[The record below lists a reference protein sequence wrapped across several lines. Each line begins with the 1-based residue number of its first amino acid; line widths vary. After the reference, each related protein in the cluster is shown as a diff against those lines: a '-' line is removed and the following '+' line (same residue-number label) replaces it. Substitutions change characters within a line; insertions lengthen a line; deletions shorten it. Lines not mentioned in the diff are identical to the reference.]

1 MNDTRSD
8 QWQQLIDLMHTA
20 DSLQQEL
27 LGRGDPAAS
36 TALTAQLN
44 NMADEF
50 QCFAA
55 DEERD
60 AFFNITG

>member
-1 MNDTRSD
+1 MNDTRGEK
-8 QWQQLIDLMHTA
+8 WQQLIDLMHTA

-27 LGRGDPAAS
+27 LGEGHPAAS
-36 TALTAQLN
+36 YEFHTHLN

>member
-1 MNDTRSD
+1 MNDTRGD
-8 QWQQLIDLMHTA
+8 KWQQLIDLMHTA

-27 LGRGDPAAS
+27 LGEGYPAAS
-36 TALTAQLN
+36 YEFHTLLN

-50 QCFAA
+50 ECFAA
-55 DEERD
+55 DEERN